1 MNGSVGQNLGD
12 DAVLLAAVHG
22 RGVEPLG
29 LEHGGHD
36 ARLLH
41 HRVAEGDGDNVGISI
56 SELNCL
62 SSTSIMAPSS
72 AALSPAPPPAAPGPG
87 STLPGLG
94 DPVKDAGLQPKN
106 I

>member
-36 ARLLH
+36 AWLHH
-41 HRVAEGDGDNVGISI
+41 HRVAEGDGDNVGIS
-56 SELNCL
+56 ELNCL
-62 SSTSIMAPSS
+62 SSTSIMAPEL
-72 AALSPAPPPAAPGPG
+72 ALYELSRHTSIFSNDLG
-87 STLPGLG
+87 SHLL
-94 DPVKDAGLQPKN
+94 N
-106 I
+106 IAEGF

>member
-41 HRVAEGDGDNVGISI
+41 HRVAEGDGDNVGIS
-56 SELNCL
+56 ELNCL

-94 DPVKDAGLQPKN
+94 DPVKDAGLQP
-106 I
+106 